1 LFGRHGHT
9 ARCVENES
17 ISPHEYL
24 VTRIEQTKVIEMLD
38 YVNRLYAVGDRAGHA
53 KTMRFW

>member
-9 ARCVENES
+9 TRCVENES

-24 VTRIEQTKVIEMLD
+24 VTRIEQTKVIEMLEE
-38 YVNRLYAVGDRAGHA
+38 DRENKGGEI
-53 KTMRFW
+53 